1 MIFKYS
7 LWLDG
12 TWKYNDKEHQI
23 DPLGLVP
30 NPENKEELVPL
41 YTILGM
47 TKEEAIMVSSP
58 FRLGQL
64 RKERNKLIA
73 DTDWWMLADRTA
85 TDAQIQYRQQ
95 LRDITNDFDC
105 ENEIVFPTKP

>member
-1 MIFKYS
+1 
-7 LWLDG
+7 
-12 TWKYNDKEHQI
+12 
-23 DPLGLVP
+23 
-30 NPENKEELVPL
+30 
-41 YTILGM
+41 M

-64 RKERNKLIA
+64 KKERNKLIA

-85 TDAQIQYRQQ
+85 TEAQIQYRQK

-105 ENEIVFPTKP
+105 ENEIIFPIKP

>member
-1 MIFKYS
+1 MIFEYS
-7 LWLDG
+7 LWLES
-12 TWKYNDKEHQI
+12 TWKYNDKEHQM

-30 NPENKEELVPL
+30 NPENKEELIPL

-64 RKERNKLIA
+64 RKERNKFQEYSKEA
-73 DTDWWMLADRTA
+73 YLAYHKTRRYF
-85 TDAQIQYRQQ
+85 IKR
-95 LRDITNDFDC
+95 R
-105 ENEIVFPTKP
+105 VFKFFAPGAE